1 MKRQV
6 KEAPK
11 AAPKPVPAAPAVAP
25 TAAPT
30 AAPTTVPTAPDPK
43 MVAAGRARIKAKVG
57 EILSAAGTHEAA
69 GSLDALFEEL
79 GTELDN
85 IPGARD
91 DQTALVVEVMAEF
104 IREEDSVPRIIRRQF
119 LPKEKVFSS
128 MSELLFSLEKGSTEY
143 RKQVYNK
150 LRMNAD
156 ARKHFK
162 LKETRAYD
170 PVNPLGNA
178 SANRLFDRLCRE
190 RDFSALTPALR
201 VAVESVADVSA
212 RDPVLDDQRRVLL
225 EKVIGRLK
233 VVEEKHKGPSF
244 IKKMK
249 PDKTAKAVA
258 LLVQGGLIGTAFAAG
273 ALPSGLVW
281 MGKSALEGATG
292 VSQADVVKAIKTGEG
307 KALWEKLKSH
317 NLLAEWLHTDAGMG
331 AILKNRVGSWAKR
344 SIPLVGPLM
353 WGHESITNPPKEKEG
368 EHGEHDEHGAH
379 EEGHGEH
386 GEAHGAHGGHEEH
399 DPHKDEAFIK
409 TACAEAI

>member
-1 MKRQV
+1 
-6 KEAPK
+6 
-11 AAPKPVPAAPAVAP
+11 
-25 TAAPT
+25 
-30 AAPTTVPTAPDPK
+30 
-43 MVAAGRARIKAKVG
+43 
-57 EILSAAGTHEAA
+57 LSAAGTHEEA

-128 MSELLFSLEKGSTEY
+128 MSELLVALEKGSQEY

-150 LRMNAD
+150 LRINKD

-162 LKETRAYD
+162 LKETREYD
-170 PVNPLGNA
+170 PGNPLGNE
-178 SANRLFDRLCRE
+178 SANKVFDRLCSE

-201 VAVESVADVSA
+201 VSVESVANVSS
-212 RDPVLDDQRRVLL
+212 RDTDL
-225 EKVIGRLK
+225 EDKRKELMKGVIERLK
-233 VVEEKHKGPSF
+233 VVEKKEKGPSF

-353 WGHESITNPPKEKEG
+353 
-368 EHGEHDEHGAH
+368 
-379 EEGHGEH
+379 
-386 GEAHGAHGGHEEH
+386 
-399 DPHKDEAFIK
+399 
-409 TACAEAI
+409 